1 LSQEKISL
9 VDTGIY
15 ILKKKIKGENKLKPR
30 NPLPAETIDV
40 KKLDLAT
47 DQVFWLGHSAALLI
61 LNQKVILLDP
71 MLGKHA
77 SPLPIAYPRFEGQR
91 PLDLAEFEWIDLV
104 LFTHNHYDHLDKSSI
119 LKIKNKVELFLV
131 PVGMKNTLVRWGIA
145 PKRVK
150 EISWNQDVLLDE
162 LTITATPTQHSTG
175 RGLFDQNKSQAN
187 SWVLKSPKTSLF
199 LSGDSS
205 YADHFKEIG
214 NQYGPFDLAL
224 MECGQY
230 NPKWKESH
238 MFPDETVSA
247 VIDSQAKKFI
257 PIHWAGFALSFH
269 PWQEPVEKA
278 SQEAVKQGI
287 QMDTPM
293 IGQQYKIHA
302 ENVTNKWWRKVD

>member
-1 LSQEKISL
+1 MSQEKISL

-47 DQVFWLGHSAALLI
+47 DQVFWLGHSAAILI

-214 NQYGPFDLAL
+214 NQ
-224 MECGQY
+224 
-230 NPKWKESH
+230 
-238 MFPDETVSA
+238 
-247 VIDSQAKKFI
+247 
-257 PIHWAGFALSFH
+257 
-269 PWQEPVEKA
+269 
-278 SQEAVKQGI
+278 
-287 QMDTPM
+287 
-293 IGQQYKIHA
+293 
-302 ENVTNKWWRKVD
+302 